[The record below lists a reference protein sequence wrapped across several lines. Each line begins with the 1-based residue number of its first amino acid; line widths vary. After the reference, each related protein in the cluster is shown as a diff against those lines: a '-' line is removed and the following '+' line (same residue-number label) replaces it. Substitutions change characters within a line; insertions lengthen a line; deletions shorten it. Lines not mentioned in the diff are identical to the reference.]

1 MNGKKI
7 GRALLFPPVF
17 LLLLLLPAATGL
29 LVYGFLSQ
37 EESSPLC
44 IISYVVSFYTLVIW
58 CVRLPAIL
66 RCFRELRRKSPHLRH
81 WLEDT
86 RLRVNVTLTGNV
98 LWNGAFA
105 LLQLALGFY
114 HGSAW
119 FYSLAGYYFSLAFMR
134 FSLVCY
140 TLKHQPGE
148 EMRQELLRYRAC
160 GRVFL
165 LTNLTIS
172 TMIFYMICENRVVRH
187 HEITTIA
194 LAAYTFFSLTM
205 AIIKV
210 IRYRKYNSPVFSA
223 SRAISL
229 ASACV
234 SMLTLEG
241 TMLATFGDE
250 SMTAQTQR
258 LFLSVSG
265 GAVSVFLVVMAVSMI
280 VLSNQKITC
289 LEKNHE

>member
-1 MNGKKI
+1 MNGKRM
-7 GRALLFPPVF
+7 GRILLFPPVF

-29 LVYGFLSQ
+29 LVYGFLSLR
-37 EESSPLC
+37 EDSPLR
-44 IISYVVSFYTLVIW
+44 IVSYVVSFYTLVVW

-66 RCFRELRRKSPHLRH
+66 RFFRSLRQKNPHLGR
-81 WLEDT
+81 WLDDA

-105 LLQLALGFY
+105 FLQLMLGIY

-140 TLKHQPGE
+140 TMRHQPGE

-165 LTNLTIS
+165 LTNLTLS
-172 TMIFYMICENRVVRH
+172 AMIFYMIYENRAVRH

-194 LAAYTFFSLTM
+194 MAAYTFLSLTM

-210 IRYRKYNSPVFSA
+210 IQYRKYNSPVFSA

-241 TMLATFGDE
+241 TMLATFGEE
-250 SMTAQTQR
+250 SMTAQSQR

-265 GAVSVFLVVMAVSMI
+265 GAVSVFIVAMAVSMI

-289 LEKNHE
+289 LEKDHE